1 MDNFAFNQNDELFVS
16 SYSEGYVLKVKGNE
30 IEEILPGGISHAG
43 GLASIDGDI
52 VVADIQSVKAYYFET
67 GKESWNYKNTFRVSP
82 MGANTSVSTF
92 NNNLILT
99 SWLDGHVK
107 IMRPDT
113 GEIIGSL
120 ENLLIP
126 VSATPFK
133 NKVAVTLHGNG
144 SVTLFDMQ
152 SKSSEVLADG
162 FMSPTHIIN
171 YNEQLLVSD
180 KLAGQV
186 ISIDEAGN
194 KSVIIDGLNSPEG
207 IAIKDN
213 AIYVFEGDT
222 GEILKVTDQSKELVA
237 TVLPGSQPQSKD
249 QPPSMVF
256 NGLIIEDDLL
266 YISGEMERSIFR
278 IKI

>member
-1 MDNFAFNQNDELFVS
+1 
-16 SYSEGYVLKVKGNE
+16 
-30 IEEILPGGISHAG
+30 
-43 GLASIDGDI
+43 
-52 VVADIQSVKAYYFET
+52 
-67 GKESWNYKNTFRVSP
+67 
-82 MGANTSVSTF
+82 
-92 NNNLILT
+92 
-99 SWLDGHVK
+99 
-107 IMRPDT
+107 
-113 GEIIGSL
+113 
-120 ENLLIP
+120 
-126 VSATPFK
+126 
-133 NKVAVTLHGNG
+133 
-144 SVTLFDMQ
+144 MQ

-171 YNEQLLVSD
+171 YNDQLLVSD

-186 ISIDEAGN
+186 ISIDETGN

-222 GEILKVTDQSKELVA
+222 GEILKVTEQSKELIA
-237 TVLPGSQPQSKD
+237 TVQPGSQPQSKD